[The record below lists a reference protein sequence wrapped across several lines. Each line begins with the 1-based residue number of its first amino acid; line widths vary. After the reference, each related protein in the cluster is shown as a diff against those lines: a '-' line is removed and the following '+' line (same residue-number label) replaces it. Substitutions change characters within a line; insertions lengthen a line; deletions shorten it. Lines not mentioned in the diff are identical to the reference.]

1 MPTKFY
7 YFTRDGRCK
16 WAKDQIARQ
25 IPYVLKMKLSKTP
38 YYVIADWNSINGKG
52 IQKEYL
58 AKMGIPYVN
67 SIEELPRGAGVAVS
81 AYDGDPLEIKQLK
94 EKGIPIY
101 EQVCPWIK
109 KLRDIFLNKL
119 EGYQY
124 LFLCEEDHMI
134 AINYRHIFPEGTL
147 LITPDNYKEKL
158 RGLNSNLPI
167 YFIVYA
173 AFRVKDSQQI
183 IQYIKDNYN
192 HPDNIYYTETI
203 CQWAGGKNSVFDEIS
218 EAHRNINLDEVW
230 VINSSENNT
239 SVKSLIRELTEIGLR
254 YRLIKRI
261 QDIEQI
267 DNNTLQGKTI
277 GVLRAPNPYYL
288 EKDILSCIKNLDKR
302 LNHKSILQVIK
313 KIFQ

>member
-16 WAKDQIARQ
+16 WAKEQIARQ

-38 YYVIADWNSINGKG
+38 YYVIVDWNSIDGKG

-58 AKMGIPYVN
+58 AKKGIPYVN
-67 SIEELPRGAGVAVS
+67 SIEELPQGAGVAVS

-94 EKGIPIY
+94 EKGVPIY

-109 KLRDIFLNKL
+109 KLREIFLNKI

-124 LFLCEEDHMI
+124 VFLCEEDHMI
-134 AINYRHIFPEGTL
+134 AVNYRSIFPKGTL
-147 LITPDNYKEKL
+147 LVNPDNYKEKMC
-158 RGLNSNLPI
+158 GLNPNRPI

-173 AFRVKDSQQI
+173 AFRVKDSQQV

-203 CQWAGGKNSVFDEIS
+203 CQWAGGKNSVFEEIS
-218 EAHRNINLDEVW
+218 EAYRNINMDEVW
-230 VINSSENNT
+230 VINSSEDNT
-239 SVKSLIRELTEIGLR
+239 SVKSLIRELTETGLK

-267 DNNTLQGKTI
+267 DNNFLQCKTI

-288 EKDILSCIKNLDKR
+288 EEDILSYIKNLDKR
-302 LNHKSILQVIK
+302 LNHKGTLQFIK
-313 KIFQ
+313 EIFR